1 MLNQREIST
10 QRLLK
15 KITAIAMVKLLDQI
29 AAYSLHILLQNIFMV
44 ISMTERHINGQTHDL
59 QHQKRQNWTT
69 SAYLVRLGI
78 RTET

>member
-15 KITAIAMVKLLDQI
+15 KITAIAMVKQLDQT

-44 ISMTERHINGQTHDL
+44 ISMTERHINGQTHGL

-69 SAYLVRLGI
+69 CACLVRLGI